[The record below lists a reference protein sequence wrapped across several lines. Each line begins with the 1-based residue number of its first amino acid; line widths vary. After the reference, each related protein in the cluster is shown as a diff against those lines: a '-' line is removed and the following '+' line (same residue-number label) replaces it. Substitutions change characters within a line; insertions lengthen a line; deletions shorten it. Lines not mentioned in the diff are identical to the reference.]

1 MVHEWQ
7 ILLETKFDLFRK
19 NIVDC
24 NTSFYVKI
32 FALFWKK
39 KSAKNGQFTKFLAS
53 RFTLGHG
60 LNACFRQNQK
70 FSKLLIF
77 FFLIIVKMRILLNY

>member
-1 MVHEWQ
+1 LHY
-7 ILLETKFDLFRK
+7 FG
-19 NIVDC
+19 
-24 NTSFYVKI
+24 
-32 FALFWKK
+32 K
-39 KSAKNGQFTKFLAS
+39 KSQSKNGQFTKFLAS

-77 FFLIIVKMRILLNY
+77 LLIFFFLIIVKNAYFT